1 MIFRPTQRLC
11 KKIKAGPLS
20 IAPLHDNPYADW
32 SARVFTADRAQYIM
46 ISHTASLY
54 SVLLHGRGITDDSM
68 FIRRAMDALREGMT
82 EDGLGLIYMNFV
94 APASTSVGFRKPL
107 NRSVT
112 GSMNELEL
120 LAKQYLETGEWAPFD
135 VGFKLNEML
144 LSTIGTPDSAGYSTP
159 REAFKRLGV

>member
-20 IAPLHDNPYADW
+20 VAPLHDNPYADW

-46 ISHTASLY
+46 VSHTASLY

-68 FIRRAMDALREGMT
+68 FIRSAMDALREGMT

-94 APASTSVGFRKPL
+94 APASASVGFHKPL

-112 GSMNELEL
+112 GAMNELEL
-120 LAKQYLETGEWAPFD
+120 LATRYLETGEWAPFD
-135 VGFKLNEML
+135 VGFKLNETL
-144 LSTIGTPDSAGYSTP
+144 LSSIGSPDAPEYDRP